1 MCQKK
6 KAFVENRDQ
15 YRGVFSFCSIGVL
28 LAALT
33 GCFAF
38 IWYRFYSD
46 FLLLPFYRRGN
57 WVMILL
63 YAVLVEKSTFFCWL
77 DKIIM
82 YYNKDG

>member
-57 WVMILL
+57 WVIWKGIWWAESGLFK
-63 YAVLVEKSTFFCWL
+63 AKRFVL
-77 DKIIM
+77 
-82 YYNKDG
+82 

>member
-33 GCFAF
+33 AASHLFGIVFTVIFCCCRF
-38 IWYRFYSD
+38 IGVATGS
-46 FLLLPFYRRGN
+46 
-57 WVMILL
+57 
-63 YAVLVEKSTFFCWL
+63 
-77 DKIIM
+77 
-82 YYNKDG
+82 

>member
-46 FLLLPFYRRGN
+46 FLLKCSYFPDLTNFMWQMFPFFAN
-57 WVMILL
+57 
-63 YAVLVEKSTFFCWL
+63 
-77 DKIIM
+77 
-82 YYNKDG
+82 N